1 MTKNLLTLTVLVL
14 ALVACS
20 PEAPRLTVSPT
31 VAVAGEPVTVTGARF
46 GDRAGSVSLG
56 DEALPAASVAWHA
69 DRLVLTPSRRTP
81 SGPLRVTL
89 PGGAALDGPEVQV
102 IGELNAL
109 PPAGSTVAPGVTL
122 EAPFRVRLLDTSGRP
137 VAGEAVAFAAS
148 DGATLAP
155 SSARTDARGVA
166 VAHLTLPH
174 APARVELTAGVRCA
188 EPPNACAVRARL
200 TYDTTALEAGA
211 LGAPLTFTDGSVRL
225 PGWLELDAQDDGTVA
240 RLLTANHR
248 PEAPAG
254 LSPAQAPPAELAA
267 APAPDLTPTEALVT
281 YRRSPASGGLM
292 TSAAGPGGEE
302 TRLVEV
308 PAGADLAAFLERLA
322 DDPDVLHVEPNFRVS
337 LAPLPSDPRL
347 HDQWGA
353 FAVGA
358 PAAWHTETGAGSA
371 VVVAIVDSGVDPT
384 HPELA
389 GRLLPGYDFCADDT
403 SDCRASDPDPGAY
416 AFGNWH
422 GTHVAG
428 IVAASAGDGM
438 GVVGVAPDVR
448 LLPVKVFPDA
458 PRGTTTVATL
468 VAAVRWAAGLPVAG
482 VPDNPNPARVINL
495 SLGGEFQSRLL
506 EQALAEV
513 RARGVVVVAAAGN
526 AASAER
532 TVPVEF
538 PAAAPGVIAVG
549 ALDPDLTLSPFSN
562 HGAGAWGPDGVDLV
576 APGRHVISTVPF
588 GWASLSGTSMATPF
602 VSGAAALLLAQ
613 EPSRTPD
620 DVERLLKAS
629 AYYDPAYMDRS
640 GYGAGLLRVDG
651 ALGLPAP
658 TGPADRTVPVQLI
671 SPDASAAGELDLL
684 TGTSTLLHL
693 GAVEPAT
700 PLLATLQWRGV
711 TLGAQAVVP

>member
-1 MTKNLLTLTVLVL
+1 M
-14 ALVACS
+14 
-20 PEAPRLTVSPT
+20 
-31 VAVAGEPVTVTGARF
+31 
-46 GDRAGSVSLG
+46 
-56 DEALPAASVAWHA
+56 
-69 DRLVLTPSRRTP
+69 
-81 SGPLRVTL
+81 
-89 PGGAALDGPEVQV
+89 
-102 IGELNAL
+102 
-109 PPAGSTVAPGVTL
+109 
-122 EAPFRVRLLDTSGRP
+122 
-137 VAGEAVAFAAS
+137 
-148 DGATLAP
+148 
-155 SSARTDARGVA
+155 
-166 VAHLTLPH
+166 
-174 APARVELTAGVRCA
+174 RCA

-292 TSAAGPGGEE
+292 TAAAGPGGEE

-428 IVAASAGDGM
+428 IVEATAGDGM

-532 TVPVEF
+532 
-538 PAAAPGVIAVG
+538 AASRSRP
-549 ALDPDLTLSPFSN
+549 S
-562 HGAGAWGPDGVDLV
+562 
-576 APGRHVISTVPF
+576 
-588 GWASLSGTSMATPF
+588 SLPMIWMATGRSEGSKSTRSCERSVPRT
-602 VSGAAALLLAQ
+602 S
-613 EPSRTPD
+613 PSSRT
-620 DVERLLKAS
+620 
-629 AYYDPAYMDRS
+629 
-640 GYGAGLLRVDG
+640 
-651 ALGLPAP
+651 
-658 TGPADRTVPVQLI
+658 Q
-671 SPDASAAGELDLL
+671 
-684 TGTSTLLHL
+684 
-693 GAVEPAT
+693 
-700 PLLATLQWRGV
+700 GV
-711 TLGAQAVVP
+711 TLTAEPIRRQMRRKGRSLNPAIGARIASPWTSTPPILATGSARSRVGTSKSIIIHQHFQPFPESRPNHQGHKGRGERAQRKEITPSPLCPFPSSFVSLVVRSCLDPGTFPDPKGQGSFREGRARCARRGAVL